1 MTHELKDYTEADL
14 RAALA
19 SPHFTPSRRLEIA
32 TELAYRLKDN
42 HVLSSTDL
50 QERKINGW

>member
-1 MTHELKDYTEADL
+1 MTHDLQKFTEADL

-19 SPHFTPSRRLEIA
+19 SPNYPPASRLEIA

-42 HVLSSTDL
+42 HVHSSTNL
-50 QERKINGW
+50 QERKINGR